1 MGLVFPATNT
11 TVTQSST
18 TYEKKKK
25 IDINRKSGI
34 SREQAVKQL
43 TLRNKIFLRT
53 EVAPFKI
60 KDE

>member
-1 MGLVFPATNT
+1 MGLIFPANYAFK
-11 TVTQSST
+11 SN
-18 TYEKKKK
+18 YINKKMIKTK
-25 IDINRKSGI
+25 QESNV

-53 EVAPFKI
+53 EIPIFKS